1 MEIGANIMR
10 KTIEVLNEASFKSV
24 LSKPS
29 EGLMAYT
36 YLCLI
41 EWPDGKQRQCYVKMF
56 AVQQGIGVF
65 NEILGYLL
73 TKAEGLPV
81 ASKAGLL
88 ILPDAV
94 RSLANKPV
102 ASVAFV
108 TSRVEGNTPSSFYHI
123 NDMLKF
129 ESLNK
134 ILDGWDKL
142 HQTIAFDE
150 WVANQDRNLGNLVID
165 SHCSVTLI
173 DHSNMPVDI
182 VWQPTDLDCNLT
194 PQNKLGSFFRNNPTL
209 PQKHAIL
216 KGAEKQSDSFLAVKD
231 EITFW
236 ANKLLRED
244 YRLPLTNFLE
254 RRALTS
260 HERLSRE
267 YGLLAGTGAA

>member
-10 KTIEVLNEASFKSV
+10 KMIEVLNEASFKSV

-41 EWPDGKQRQCYVKMF
+41 DWPDGKQRQCYVKMF
-56 AVQQGIGVF
+56 SVQHSIGIF

-81 ASKAGLL
+81 ASQAGLL

-94 RSLANKPV
+94 RNLVNQPV

-108 TSRVEGNTPSSFYHI
+108 TSRIEGNTSSSFYHI

-129 ESLNK
+129 EALNK
-134 ILDGWDKL
+134 ILDDWDQL
-142 HQTIAFDE
+142 HHTIAFDE

-165 SHCSVTLI
+165 SNSSVTLI
-173 DHSNMPVDI
+173 DHSNMPVDL
-182 VWQPTDLDCNLT
+182 VWQPADLDIDLC
-194 PQNKLGSFFRNNPTL
+194 PKNKLGTFFRSNATL

-216 KGAEKQSDSFLAVKD
+216 KGAERQSDSLLSVTD
-231 EITFW
+231 EINYW
-236 ANKLLRED
+236 AKQLLRED
-244 YRLPLTNFLE
+244 YRKSLMNFLE
-254 RRALTS
+254 CRALTS
-260 HERLSRE
+260 HDRLSKK
-267 YGLLAGTGAA
+267 YGLLAGMGAA